1 MADDSE
7 RQPTVGWVKPGALD
21 LGKMQ
26 TLLRMVPPGLN
37 LSILTTLWSLQ
48 MTNASQFDPAAFAK
62 QRDAILQTAHDFM
75 EYSTLD
81 YLAVTGDLIQAAMG
95 VTWDLEVRDAL
106 ARETGLPVNTG
117 MTALVGALQHLGA
130 SKVLIGSPY
139 SDRQNGYYQA
149 YLEEVG
155 FEIVG
160 TLGRPTTSG
169 KEIRRLPKSAPYETA
184 RQLLAAHP
192 EADALYLASPSWQS
206 NDVVERIEREFDR
219 PVITMMGGM
228 LWAAEHVLGWAVP
241 VQGFGRLLGTVGTP
255 GKVAG
260 NTG

>member
-1 MADDSE
+1 MADGTE

-62 QRDAILQTAHDFM
+62 QRDAILQTARDFM

-81 YLAVTGDLIQAAMG
+81 YMAVTGDLIQAAMG
-95 VTWDLEVRDAL
+95 VAWDLEVRDAL

-117 MTALVGALQHLGA
+117 MTALVGALRHLGA
-130 SKVLIGSPY
+130 KKVLIGSPY
-139 SDRQNGYYQA
+139 SDQKNAYYRS

-160 TLGRPTTSG
+160 TLSRQTTSG
-169 KEIRRLPKSAPYETA
+169 KQIRSLPGSAPYDTA
-184 RQLLAAHP
+184 KQLLSAHP
-192 EADALYLASPSWQS
+192 EADVLYLASPSWAS
-206 NDVVERIEREFDR
+206 NEVVDQIEREFDR
-219 PVITMMGGM
+219 PVVTMMGGM
-228 LWAAEHVLGWAVP
+228 LWAAEHALGWSTP
-241 VQGFGRLLGTVGTP
+241 VQGFGRLLGTVGSAP
-255 GKVAG
+255 GAPA
-260 NTG
+260 